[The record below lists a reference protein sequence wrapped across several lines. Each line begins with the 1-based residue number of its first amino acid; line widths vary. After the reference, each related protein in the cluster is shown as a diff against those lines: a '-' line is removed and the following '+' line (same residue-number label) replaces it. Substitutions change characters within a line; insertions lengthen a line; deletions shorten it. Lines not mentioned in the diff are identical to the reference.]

1 MDIRITFEDIF
12 EIESQ
17 GLVFFS
23 DNALLDE
30 GSNSLIENAGNRI
43 VLPLSKV
50 QGVATGDVK
59 IIPGFD
65 LKQLYVFLTVLPEDI
80 ESNLNQKLF
89 KDSFEKIIALSKE
102 FDLQSIAINLNYLK
116 ERYGEYYIDC
126 LNRVLRS
133 DDYKFEDLIVFLCA

>member
-12 EIESQ
+12 EIESD

-30 GSNSLIENAGNRI
+30 GSNSLIENAGER
-43 VLPLSKV
+43 VFLPLSKI

-59 IIPGFD
+59 LIPGFD
-65 LKQLYVFLTVLPEDI
+65 LKQLYIFLTVLPEDI
-80 ESNLNQKLF
+80 ESKLNQKLF
-89 KDSFEKIIALSKE
+89 KDSFKKIIDLSKE
-102 FDLQSIAINLNYLK
+102 FNLESIAINLNYLK

-133 DDYKFEDLIVFLCA
+133 DDYKFEDLIVFLCG

>member
-12 EIESQ
+12 EIESD

-30 GSNSLIENAGNRI
+30 GSNSLIENAGER
-43 VLPLSKV
+43 VLLPLSKV

-59 IIPGFD
+59 LIPGFD
-65 LKQLYVFLTVLPEDI
+65 LKQLYIFLTVLPEDI
-80 ESNLNQKLF
+80 ESKLNQKLF
-89 KDSFEKIIALSKE
+89 KDSFKKIIELSKE
-102 FDLQSIAINLNYLK
+102 YNLESIAINLNYLK

-133 DDYKFEDLIVFLCA
+133 DDYKFEDLIVFLCG

>member
-12 EIESQ
+12 EIESD

-30 GSNSLIENAGNRI
+30 GSNSLIKNAGERI
-43 VLPLSKV
+43 LSPLSKI

-65 LKQLYVFLTVLPEDI
+65 LKQLYIFLTVLPEDI
-80 ESNLNQKLF
+80 ESELNQKLF
-89 KDSFEKIIALSKE
+89 KDSFKNIIGLSKE
-102 FDLQSIAINLNYLK
+102 FNLESIAINLNYLK

-133 DDYKFEDLIVFLCA
+133 DDYKFEDLIVFLCG

>member
-12 EIESQ
+12 EIESD

-30 GSNSLIENAGNRI
+30 GSNSLIENAGER
-43 VLPLSKV
+43 VLLPLSKI

-59 IIPGFD
+59 LIPGFD
-65 LKQLYVFLTVLPEDI
+65 LKQLYIFLTVLPEDI
-80 ESNLNQKLF
+80 ESKLNQKLF
-89 KDSFEKIIALSKE
+89 KDSFKKIIDLSKE
-102 FDLQSIAINLNYLK
+102 FNLESIAINLNYLK

>member
-12 EIESQ
+12 EIESD

-30 GSNSLIENAGNRI
+30 GSNSLIENAGER
-43 VLPLSKV
+43 VLLPLSKI

-59 IIPGFD
+59 LIPGFD
-65 LKQLYVFLTVLPEDI
+65 LKQLYIFLTVLPEDI
-80 ESNLNQKLF
+80 ESKLNQKLF
-89 KDSFEKIIALSKE
+89 KDSFKKIIELSKE
-102 FDLQSIAINLNYLK
+102 FNLESIAINLNYLK

>member
-12 EIESQ
+12 EIESD

-23 DNALLDE
+23 ENALLDE
-30 GSNSLIENAGNRI
+30 GSNSLIENAGER
-43 VLPLSKV
+43 VLLPLSKI

-59 IIPGFD
+59 LIPGFD
-65 LKQLYVFLTVLPEDI
+65 LKQLYIFLTVLPEDI
-80 ESNLNQKLF
+80 ESKLNQKLF
-89 KDSFEKIIALSKE
+89 KDSFKKIIDLSKE
-102 FDLQSIAINLNYLK
+102 FNLESIAINLNYLK

-133 DDYKFEDLIVFLCA
+133 DDYKFEDLIVFLCG

>member
-1 MDIRITFEDIF
+1 MDIRIIFEDVF
-12 EIESQ
+12 EIESD

-30 GSNSLIENAGNRI
+30 GSNSLIENAGER
-43 VLPLSKV
+43 VLLPLSKI

-59 IIPGFD
+59 LIPGFD
-65 LKQLYVFLTVLPEDI
+65 LKQLYIFLTVLPEDI
-80 ESNLNQKLF
+80 ESKLNQKLF
-89 KDSFEKIIALSKE
+89 KDSFKKIIELSKE
-102 FDLQSIAINLNYLK
+102 FNLESIAINLNYLK

-133 DDYKFEDLIVFLCA
+133 DDYKFEDLIVFLCG

>member
-12 EIESQ
+12 EIESD

-23 DNALLDE
+23 DNALLDK
-30 GSNSLIENAGNRI
+30 GSNSLIKNAGER
-43 VLPLSKV
+43 VLSPLSKI

-65 LKQLYVFLTVLPEDI
+65 LKQLYIFLTVLPEDI
-80 ESNLNQKLF
+80 ESELNQKLF
-89 KDSFEKIIALSKE
+89 KDSFKKIIGLSKE
-102 FDLQSIAINLNYLK
+102 FNLDSIAINLNYLK

-133 DDYKFEDLIVFLCA
+133 DDYKFEDLIVFLCG

>member
-12 EIESQ
+12 EIESD

-30 GSNSLIENAGNRI
+30 GSNSLIENAGER
-43 VLPLSKV
+43 VLLPLSKI

-59 IIPGFD
+59 LIPGFD
-65 LKQLYVFLTVLPEDI
+65 LKQLYIFLTVLPEDI
-80 ESNLNQKLF
+80 ESKLNQKLF
-89 KDSFEKIIALSKE
+89 KDSFKKIIELSKE
-102 FDLQSIAINLNYLK
+102 FNLESIAINLNYLK

-133 DDYKFEDLIVFLCA
+133 DDYKFEDLIVFLCG

>member
-12 EIESQ
+12 EIESD
-17 GLVFFS
+17 GHVFFS

-30 GSNSLIENAGNRI
+30 GSNSLIENAGER
-43 VLPLSKV
+43 VLLPLSKI

-59 IIPGFD
+59 LIPGFD
-65 LKQLYVFLTVLPEDI
+65 LKQLYIFLTVLPEDI
-80 ESNLNQKLF
+80 ESKLNQKLF
-89 KDSFEKIIALSKE
+89 KDSFKKIIELSKE
-102 FDLQSIAINLNYLK
+102 FNLESIAINLNYLK

-133 DDYKFEDLIVFLCA
+133 DDYKFEDLIVFLCG

>member
-12 EIESQ
+12 EIESD

-30 GSNSLIENAGNRI
+30 GSNSLIENAGER
-43 VLPLSKV
+43 VLLPLSKI

-59 IIPGFD
+59 LIPGFD
-65 LKQLYVFLTVLPEDI
+65 LKQLYIFLTVLPEDI
-80 ESNLNQKLF
+80 ESKLNQKLF
-89 KDSFEKIIALSKE
+89 KDSFKKIIDLSKE
-102 FDLQSIAINLNYLK
+102 FNLESIAINLNYLK

-133 DDYKFEDLIVFLCA
+133 DDYKFEDLIVFLCG

>member
-12 EIESQ
+12 EIESE

-30 GSNSLIENAGNRI
+30 GSNSLIGNAGERI
-43 VLPLSKV
+43 ISPLSKI

-59 IIPGFD
+59 IVPGFD

-80 ESNLNQKLF
+80 ESDLNKKLF
-89 KDSFEKIIALSKE
+89 KDSFKKIIGLSKE
-102 FDLQSIAINLNYLK
+102 FNLQSIAINLNYLK

-126 LNRVLRS
+126 LYRVLRG
-133 DDYKFEDLIVFLCA
+133 DEYKFEDLIVFLCG